1 MCGAGSA
8 IVNIWEERE
17 VKEEED
23 SFFQNKQDNCRADG
37 TLIRMILSVP

>member
-8 IVNIWEERE
+8 IVNMWEEQ
-17 VKEEED
+17 EEED
-23 SFFQNKQDNCRADG
+23 SFFQNKQDNCREDG